1 MENLF
6 LRALRCENTSRP
18 PVWFMRQAGRFLPE
32 YRKMRQLHSLSDL
45 FHTPELAAQVTRL
58 PVDIL
63 NVDAAIL
70 FSDILVITEVFGYE
84 VIFPPQGGVE
94 MRPPKSKVCLNTRDT
109 LRYVYETIRLLK
121 PILKVPLIGF
131 CGGPYTV
138 AKYMG
143 QINHPMLEQITE
155 ATIEYLFMQI
165 KAGVDALQIFDSWA
179 GLLEHESFT
188 HLALPYLQ
196 KIVEA
201 VRPTGIPVI
210 LFSRGSCKF
219 KKELISLNPQ
229 AISFDWEE
237 EISSLR
243 KQTPSHIAIQGN
255 LNPDIFKGS
264 PVQLESK
271 VLEILESMEGEK
283 GFIFNLGHG
292 VLPETPVENALLTVN
307 TVVRFKRKDIDV
319 GH

>member
-1 MENLF
+1 MEDLF
-6 LRALRCENTSRP
+6 LSALRCENTHRP

-45 FHTPELAAQVTRL
+45 FHTPHLAAQVTRL
-58 PVDIL
+58 PIDIL
-63 NVDAAIL
+63 HVDAAIL

-84 VIFPPQGGVE
+84 VVFPLKGGVE
-94 MRPPKSKVCLNTRDT
+94 MRPPASKTRLNTRET
-109 LRYVYETIRLLK
+109 LHYVDSTIRLLK
-121 PILKVPLIGF
+121 PTLKVPLIGF

-179 GLLEHESFT
+179 GLLEPESFT
-188 HLALPYLQ
+188 SLAMPYLQ

-210 LFSRGSCKF
+210 LFLEGRASL
-219 KKELISLNPQ
+219 KKN
-229 AISFDWEE
+229 
-237 EISSLR
+237 
-243 KQTPSHIAIQGN
+243 
-255 LNPDIFKGS
+255 
-264 PVQLESK
+264 
-271 VLEILESMEGEK
+271 
-283 GFIFNLGHG
+283 
-292 VLPETPVENALLTVN
+292 
-307 TVVRFKRKDIDV
+307 
-319 GH
+319 

>member
-1 MENLF
+1 MSAQKLL

-32 YRKMRQLHSLSDL
+32 YRAMRKLYSLSDL
-45 FHTPELAAQVTRL
+45 FHTPELAAQVTCL

-63 NVDAAIL
+63 HVDAAIL

-84 VIFPPQGGVE
+84 VIFPAQGGIE
-94 MRPPKSKVCLNTRDT
+94 MRPPSSKIRLNTEET
-109 LRYVYETIRLLK
+109 LHYVDSTIRLLK
-121 PILKVPLIGF
+121 PALNVPLIGF

-143 QINHPMLEQITE
+143 QINPPMLKQITE

-179 GLLEHESFT
+179 GLLDHESFT
-188 HLALPYLQ
+188 RLALPYL
-196 KIVEA
+196 KEIVEA
-201 VRPTGIPVI
+201 IRPTGIPVI

-237 EISSLR
+237 DIASLR

-255 LNPDIFKGS
+255 LDPDVFKG
-264 PVQLESK
+264 PQEPLKEKILEM
-271 VLEILESMEGEK
+271 LESMKGEK

-292 VLPETPVENALLTVN
+292 VLPETPVENALLTVEAVQHAYD
-307 TVVRFKRKDIDV
+307 TL
-319 GH
+319 